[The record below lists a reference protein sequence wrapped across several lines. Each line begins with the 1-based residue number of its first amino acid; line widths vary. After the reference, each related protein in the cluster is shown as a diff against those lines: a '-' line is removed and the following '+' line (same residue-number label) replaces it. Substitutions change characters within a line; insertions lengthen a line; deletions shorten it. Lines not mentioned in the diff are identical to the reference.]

1 MVWRHRLSDALAEVF
16 GGRREMA
23 SSVPKML
30 RALIIGPPGCGK
42 GTISERI
49 VKDFAMTH
57 IASGDIL
64 RNHILKGTGDQK
76 KLVC

>member
-1 MVWRHRLSDALAEVF
+1 
-16 GGRREMA
+16 MA

-76 KLVC
+76 NLCVRPKKKIIVSGHNTTSFISK